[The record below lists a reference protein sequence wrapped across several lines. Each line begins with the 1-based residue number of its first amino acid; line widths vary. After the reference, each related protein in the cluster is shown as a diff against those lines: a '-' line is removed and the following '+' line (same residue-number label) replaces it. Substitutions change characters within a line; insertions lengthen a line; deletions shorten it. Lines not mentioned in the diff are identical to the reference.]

1 MVETGARPEISAA
14 RRRALRLAKALTTP
28 LLPDDYLALIN
39 PKWST
44 RELTGRIVRIR
55 HETPDAA
62 TVVIKPDFPWPGHV
76 SGQYLR
82 IGMEVN
88 GIRRWRAYTITSD
101 PAHPEGILS
110 ITVKYTEGGRMS
122 PIFVRQVQPG
132 QVVFL
137 GEVEGTFGIP
147 VPCRPKMLFLS
158 AGSGITPIM
167 SMLRE
172 LDRRGALADAVHVH
186 SSRDSDDMIFGGM
199 LRRLAQRREGYRLC
213 EIHTSRDPRLHP
225 DQLDA
230 LCPDWRDRETF
241 LSGPREMID
250 AVQDRFADEGWPGNC
265 TANGSNRSSAPVAAT
280 GPAAPSTC
288 G

>member
-137 GEVEGTFGIP
+137 GE
-147 VPCRPKMLFLS
+147 
-158 AGSGITPIM
+158 
-167 SMLRE
+167 
-172 LDRRGALADAVHVH
+172 
-186 SSRDSDDMIFGGM
+186 
-199 LRRLAQRREGYRLC
+199 
-213 EIHTSRDPRLHP
+213 
-225 DQLDA
+225 
-230 LCPDWRDRETF
+230 
-241 LSGPREMID
+241 
-250 AVQDRFADEGWPGNC
+250 
-265 TANGSNRSSAPVAAT
+265 
-280 GPAAPSTC
+280 
-288 G
+288 